1 MSEITNVAVDGF
13 AAETGTIPGV
23 GQQGVDASAT
33 TTNNRATINQKFYT
47 EEDLAKVRSQ
57 EKDKLYPQ
65 IDSLKAEIDSLKK
78 SQADKE
84 AAKAAQREQEEIE
97 QLNKKQREVL
107 EEELS
112 AKELLKL
119 KEREWK
125 EELERE
131 RQAREAANALW
142 EKERQLSDLQSYR
155 NQRLEQER
163 ENIVPE
169 LIDLVIGNSREEVEA
184 SINDLKARSQS
195 ILDNARATRQE
206 VRREMTGTRVTTPP
220 AGPLETNSEQRQLTP
235 QEIANMPMAEY
246 AKYRSRLLSAEAQG
260 RSQGMFS

>member
-1 MSEITNVAVDGF
+1 MSEINNVAVEGF
-13 AAETGTIPGV
+13 AAETGTVPVV
-23 GQQGVDASAT
+23 GNQGVDASAFT
-33 TTNNRATINQKFYT
+33 TTPKTANAQKFYT

-57 EKDKLYPQ
+57 EKEKLYPQ
-65 IDSLKAEIDSLKK
+65 IDSLKAEIESLKK
-78 SQADKE
+78 READKD
-84 AAKAAQREQEEIE
+84 AAKAAKREQEELE

-112 AKELLKL
+112 AKDLLKL

-131 RQAREAANALW
+131 RLARETALSLW
-142 EKERQLSDLQSYR
+142 EKERQLSDLQNYR

-163 ENIVPE
+163 DYIAPE
-169 LIDLVIGNSREEVEA
+169 LVDLVNGNTRDEVEA
-184 SINDLKARSQS
+184 STNDLKARTDS
-195 ILDNARATRQE
+195 ILNNAKASRQE
-206 VRREMTGTRVTTPP
+206 IRREMTGTRVTTPP
-220 AGPLETNSEQRQLTP
+220 AGPLETNSEQRTLTP

-246 AKYRSRLLSAEAQG
+246 AKYRSRLLSETAQG